1 MWFNHVF
8 YFFAKTPRGH
18 GRPEAGR
25 EKVFC
30 KKLLGMLSP
39 KGIAVKTVL
48 KTIAGLIIACAGLF
62 VAAPALAGAV
72 EDALDRGSLRV
83 GLSSFVPW
91 AMRAKTGEFIGF
103 EADVAR
109 QLAADMGVEAEIIPT
124 AWDGIIPALLAKKF
138 DMIVGGMS
146 VTPARNLRVNFSHSY
161 GANYYGL
168 AAHKTRMEGANSA
181 EDFNRPEV
189 VFALRRGT
197 IPVEVVRAQM
207 PKATIRQFDDE
218 AAALQELLNG
228 RADAFVGTE
237 PQPSKLAAE
246 HPDKI
251 FLPID
256 GHLASDHAGIAI
268 RKGDTDTLNYINNW
282 IAVKKNLGWLQA
294 RRDYW
299 FKGEEWKPLVGGE

>member
-1 MWFNHVF
+1 M
-8 YFFAKTPRGH
+8 
-18 GRPEAGR
+18 
-25 EKVFC
+25 
-30 KKLLGMLSP
+30 
-39 KGIAVKTVL
+39 
-48 KTIAGLIIACAGLF
+48 
-62 VAAPALAGAV
+62 
-72 EDALDRGSLRV
+72 
-83 GLSSFVPW
+83 
-91 AMRAKTGEFIGF
+91 
-103 EADVAR
+103 
-109 QLAADMGVEAEIIPT
+109 
-124 AWDGIIPALLAKKF
+124 
-138 DMIVGGMS
+138 
-146 VTPARNLRVNFSHSY
+146 TPARNLRVNFSHSY

-168 AAHKTRMEGANSA
+168 AAHKTRMAGANSA

-299 FKGEEWKPLVGGE
+299 FKGEEWKPLVGGEVKTLSRRLIPPPCEGGNRIASLLFIIRNEKFRACCFRTAAKKESDKTCRKARRQLGGGFF